1 MAVAA
6 AAARARGGGMSGCE
20 EEAGDGYSSAEDE
33 DYVPSGERG
42 GPGGCGGAGA
52 GAGGRG
58 AERLCLQVRSTA
70 RRTRVSC

>member
-6 AAARARGGGMSGCE
+6 ARAGGGGMSGCE

-33 DYVPSGERG
+33 DYVPSGERAARG
-42 GPGGCGGAGA
+42 DTAGPGL
-52 GAGGRG
+52 AGGRG